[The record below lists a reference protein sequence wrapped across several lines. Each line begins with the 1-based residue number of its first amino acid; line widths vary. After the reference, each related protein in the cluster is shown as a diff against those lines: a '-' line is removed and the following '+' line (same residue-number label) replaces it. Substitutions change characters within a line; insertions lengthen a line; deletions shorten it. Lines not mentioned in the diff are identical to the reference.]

1 MDNDVVARFRKPS
14 YHGRAHTAEPNE
26 PKRSSLQSFYSGKAV
41 LVQTAM
47 G

>member
-1 MDNDVVARFRKPS
+1 MDNDVMACFRKPS

-26 PKRSSLQSFYSGKAV
+26 PKRSSLQSIYSGKAI
-41 LVQTAM
+41 LVQMAM